1 MSMDEL
7 KLAVEGLSGGTNT
20 VLFDDLSM
28 PSYMVK
34 VPKMLNSE
42 ILTSGGSAVTHPGFI
57 VNGKEEAYEY
67 VSKYINIVS
76 RDRAYSLPFKDP
88 AVNID
93 FDNALA
99 KCRNKGK
106 GWGLVAFSTWAAIA
120 LWSRKNGTMPH
131 GNLHNGADPTAT
143 WEKGILTN
151 ATGGSY
157 RTYTGSGPV
166 TWNHDHSPLG
176 ICDMGGDVSEWF
188 AGIRLYNGE
197 IQVIP
202 NANAMLASCDMSAS
216 SSEWKAILA
225 SDGSLV
231 APGTA
236 GTLKYSEASNQIQ
249 TAAPT
254 VKDAWQGGEYKSMAV
269 ASGVTI
275 PELAKALIL
284 YPDEA
289 NGDYRG
295 DFHGWNTSG
304 ERVGLCDSFWGSVA
318 AGGAFYLGL
327 YNPRSGASYN
337 LGFRCA
343 YSEEAKNA

>member
-131 GNLHNGADPTAT
+131 GNLHNGADSTAT

-151 ATGGSY
+151 ASDGSH

-176 ICDMGGDVSEWF
+176 ICDMGGDVPEWF
-188 AGIRLYNGE
+188 AGVRLNNGE

-236 GTLKYSEASNQIQ
+236 GTLKYASGSNQIG
-249 TAAPT
+249 TASAGT
-254 VKDAWQGGEYKSMAV
+254 DTGLWQPFTSMSV
-269 ASGVTI
+269 ASGVTV
-275 PELAKALIL
+275 PEIAKALIL
-284 YPDEA
+284 YPDEPG
-289 NGDYRG
+289 GDYR
-295 DFHGWNTSG
+295 DDYHGWNTSG
-304 ERVGLCDSFWGSVA
+304 ERVGLCSSGWGHEA
-318 AGGAFYLGL
+318 YGGAFYLDL
-327 YNPRSGASYN
+327 TNPRSIANSG